1 MSTHAAINHQ
11 MCDISAN
18 AIAQTSC
25 AISTNFSYS
34 NSLGYAEN
42 PARII
47 LGLYCNASS
56 RTWSK
61 STVPSAFVLYLW
73 KLNTLEKKVTGAP
86 CVKCHP
92 CVKSIQRIVSPGSIS
107 AEYTHK
113 FAAAHDNACTFAWS
127 A

>member
-1 MSTHAAINHQ
+1 

-18 AIAQTSC
+18 AIAHTSC

-34 NSLGYAEN
+34 SSLGYAEN

-47 LGLYCNASS
+47 LGLYSNASL
-56 RTWSK
+56 RTSSK
-61 STVPSAFVLYLW
+61 STVPSAFVLYLI
-73 KLNTLEKKVTGAP
+73 KLNTLEKNVTGAP

-92 CVKSIQRIVSPGSIS
+92 CVRSIQRIVSPGFIS

-113 FAAAHDNACTFAWS
+113 LAAAHDNACTFAWS